1 MSDRQQQ
8 RVVGHSNRLPWLLAS
23 LDALQT
29 ADVELVV
36 KQETC
41 SLKTDAVFLSVRLIL
56 GFIPEEKA

>member
-1 MSDRQQQ
+1 
-8 RVVGHSNRLPWLLAS
+8 LLAS

>member
-1 MSDRQQQ
+1 VSDQQKQ
-8 RVVGHSNRLPWLLAS
+8 RVAGQANRLPWSLAS

-41 SLKTDAVFLSVRLIL
+41 SVKTDAVFLSVCLIL
-56 GFIPEEKA
+56 GFIPEKQA